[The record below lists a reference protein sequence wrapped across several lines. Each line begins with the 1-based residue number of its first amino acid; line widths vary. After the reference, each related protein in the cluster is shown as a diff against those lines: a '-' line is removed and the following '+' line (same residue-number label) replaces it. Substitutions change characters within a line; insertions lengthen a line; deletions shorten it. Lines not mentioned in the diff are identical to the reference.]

1 VSQAEV
7 RPRLKSVPWL
17 PYEGRRSLR
26 SLAAVALSG
35 LRMIWEA
42 APRPL
47 ALMLFLQVTGAAA
60 SGSMILLIRNL
71 VAVLLHPAVDRSAV
85 PLQPALLLVVLA
97 YVAVSGGLQGQL
109 QMVMGEL
116 VVWNA
121 NERLTDVTTAVDLAA
136 YDDPDFH
143 DLLERASQSV
153 GRPFGMTQTL
163 LGLLGSITTLVGF
176 GSQEICAVQRSHV
189 RKLN

>member
-1 VSQAEV
+1 MSEAEV

-71 VAVLLHPAVDRSAV
+71 VAVLLHPAV
-85 PLQPALLLVVLA
+85 
-97 YVAVSGGLQGQL
+97 
-109 QMVMGEL
+109 
-116 VVWNA
+116 
-121 NERLTDVTTAVDLAA
+121 
-136 YDDPDFH
+136 
-143 DLLERASQSV
+143 
-153 GRPFGMTQTL
+153 
-163 LGLLGSITTLVGF
+163 
-176 GSQEICAVQRSHV
+176 
-189 RKLN
+189 